1 MVVVVE
7 EQEEEEEEEE
17 EEEDKSA
24 EKTASEV
31 AAEGEGARC
40 RGCRSPLGSALQ
52 AASREVAVVP
62 FAKATVDGD
71 LRPVVNTVDSTS
83 DGAPRHDMRVS
94 QAFERD
100 LDRLHVLRQGG
111 ERRRVAIRRVVLY
124 AVLPMLAA
132 VCCRHTSCKPESP
145 ALMFGNVFVVFTR
158 IVTLF
163 VVDAPLCFRGS
174 NPSSWLTLRR
184 VGRALLSSA
193 VRVRCL

>member
-1 MVVVVE
+1 MCRAAEPVRQSIQEEVTVVKVVVVVE
-7 EQEEEEEEEE
+7 EEEQQQQGEDEEDEE

-94 QAFERD
+94 QA
-100 LDRLHVLRQGG
+100 
-111 ERRRVAIRRVVLY
+111 
-124 AVLPMLAA
+124 
-132 VCCRHTSCKPESP
+132 
-145 ALMFGNVFVVFTR
+145 
-158 IVTLF
+158 
-163 VVDAPLCFRGS
+163 CF
-174 NPSSWLTLRR
+174 
-184 VGRALLSSA
+184 
-193 VRVRCL
+193 